1 MKSSSNLTRVFAAIL
16 CLAMLCGMLPL
27 AVAADGTAE
36 TKFANS
42 QLSLVQDKQ
51 SALASGVTQNIYTVY
66 DKNGKQVKMFAATID
81 MSVDTVKLFTSYKDM
96 DNTTYGMSKL
106 TEQVAAFDKK
116 AAAGDEYYHGTVVA
130 GINASYYNMTTGKPS
145 GVFVMNGNDV
155 TGSE

>member
-1 MKSSSNLTRVFAAIL
+1 MKKGKISTRVLAFVICVMMFVGIVPMATFAES
-16 CLAMLCGMLPL
+16 
-27 AVAADGTAE
+27 GTG
-36 TKFANS
+36 KFSNS

-51 SALASGVTQNIYTVY
+51 STLASGVTQNIYTVY

-96 DNTTYGMSKL
+96 DNNSYGMSKL

-116 AAAGDEYYHGTVVA
+116 AAAGDVYYHGTVVA

-145 GVFVMNGNDV
+145 GVFVMNGND
-155 TGSE
+155 G

>member
-51 SALASGVTQNIYTVY
+51 SALASGVTQNSYTVY
-66 DKNGKQVKMFAATID
+66 DKNGK
-81 MSVDTVKLFTSYKDM
+81 
-96 DNTTYGMSKL
+96 
-106 TEQVAAFDKK
+106 
-116 AAAGDEYYHGTVVA
+116 
-130 GINASYYNMTTGKPS
+130 
-145 GVFVMNGNDV
+145 
-155 TGSE
+155 

>member
-51 SALASGVTQNIYTVY
+51 CH
-66 DKNGKQVKMFAATID
+66 
-81 MSVDTVKLFTSYKDM
+81 
-96 DNTTYGMSKL
+96 
-106 TEQVAAFDKK
+106 TEHL
-116 AAAGDEYYHGTVVA
+116 YCLR
-130 GINASYYNMTTGKPS
+130 
-145 GVFVMNGNDV
+145 
-155 TGSE
+155 